1 MGISCRKP
9 QHTSSDAVRD
19 RVYYERVSMVLATT
33 PLAVLAIVVA
43 VVCLTLFLRPH
54 VKGPL
59 LLSWGTAMF
68 CLAAVRQCVHIYFLR
83 HGKQGECYKWGRL
96 CVLFSMLTGLGW
108 GSCTLLFVPFL
119 PLQEHLI
126 LTLVNVAYL
135 AGALTSLFPLPAA
148 FAWLFYPI
156 IIPLCGMLFNIPGK
170 TGLLLGIMLIVFTLF
185 VASAARRLYRQ
196 LALTLSLRFS
206 NEDLVLQLQ
215 KEKETTLELNR
226 SLEAENRERALQS
239 QKLEVALAEADTAN
253 RAKTVFLANMSHDIR
268 TPMTSIT
275 GIIQLV
281 LNSKIDKQQR
291 RLLTDVKVA
300 ADGLLGLLNDILD
313 FSKIE
318 AGQLL
323 IEKQLFNLPTVLDNI
338 FTMMNHIAMEKG
350 LLLQLDTGPPGAL
363 PVTLIGDELRLRQI
377 LTNLVGNGI
386 KFTKE
391 GRVGLEVKVIST
403 AGNMVTLRFIVK
415 DTGVGIPTD
424 QQEKIFEG
432 FAQVDSSISRRFG
445 GSGLGLT
452 ISRQL
457 VEMMQGKMWCESK
470 EGCGSVFCVE
480 LEFERASQEP
490 EPFADKAQP
499 RLSSGLKV
507 LLVEDNSANRNLCRM
522 LLEQDKHVV
531 VEAENGQYAL
541 ESLAE
546 QRFDLVLMD
555 VQMPEMDGLTAT
567 RIIRAI
573 QSGTDLREFKLSPQ
587 LEEPLLEKLGGTS
600 HLPIIA
606 MTANA
611 MTGDREKC
619 IAAGMDNYLTK
630 PFDPE
635 QIRKVIRGVSK
646 RTD

>member
-1 MGISCRKP
+1 MSSRKS
-9 QHTSSDAVRD
+9 QQTSSDAVRD

-43 VVCLTLFLRPH
+43 VVCLTSLLIPYIQ
-54 VKGPL
+54 GPL
-59 LLSWGTAMF
+59 LFSWVAAML
-68 CLAAVRQCVHIYFLR
+68 CLAAVRQGVYLRFLR
-83 HGKQGECYKWGRL
+83 QGKQDESYKWGRL
-96 CVLFSMLTGLGW
+96 CVLFSLLTGLGW
-108 GSCTLLFVPFL
+108 GSSILFFIPSL
-119 PLQEHLI
+119 PVQEHLI
-126 LTLVNVAYL
+126 LTLVCVAYL

-156 IIPLCGMLFNIPGK
+156 IIPLCGMLFNIPGRP
-170 TGLLLGIMLIVFTLF
+170 GLLMGIMLIVFTLF
-185 VASAARRLYRQ
+185 VASAAQRLYRQ

-215 KEKETTLELNR
+215 KEKETTLQLNR

-239 QKLEVALAEADTAN
+239 KKLEVALAEADTAN

-275 GIIQLV
+275 GIVQLV
-281 LNSKIDKQQR
+281 LNSKIDKQQHQ
-291 RLLTDVKVA
+291 LLSDVKVA
-300 ADGLLGLLNDILD
+300 ANGLLGLLNDILD

-323 IEKQLFNLPTVLDNI
+323 IEKQPFNLPAALDNI
-338 FTMMNHIAMEKG
+338 FSMMNHIAMEKG
-350 LLLQLDTGPPGAL
+350 LQLLLDTGQPEGL
-363 PVTLIGDELRLRQI
+363 PVMVIGDELRLRQI

-391 GRVGLEVKVIST
+391 GTVGLVVEVTST
-403 AGNMVTLRFIVK
+403 AGERVTLHFIVK
-415 DTGVGIPTD
+415 DTGVGIPIE
-424 QQEKIFEG
+424 QQEKIFAG
-432 FAQVDSSISRRFG
+432 FSQADSSISRRFG

-457 VEMMQGKMWCESK
+457 VEMMEGRMWCEST
-470 EGCGSVFCVE
+470 EGRGSVFHVE
-480 LEFERASQEP
+480 LEFERTSQEP
-490 EPFADKAQP
+490 ESLAGKAQP
-499 RLSSGLKV
+499 QLVSGLRV
-507 LLVEDNSANRNLCRM
+507 LLVEDNPANRNLCRM
-522 LLEQDKHVV
+522 LLEQDKHDV
-531 VEAENGQYAL
+531 VEAENGQFAL

-555 VQMPEMDGLTAT
+555 VQMPEMDGLTTT

-573 QSGTDLREFKLSPQ
+573 QSGTDRREFKLSQ
-587 LEEPLLEKLGGTS
+587 RLEEALLAKWGGTS

-635 QIRKVIRGVSK
+635 QIRAVIRGVYD
-646 RTD
+646 RRN